1 MRGGFMRP
9 SRLVFALSVG
19 ALVWAA
25 PLSGQGYRVRFDAR
39 YQGVSYRGVMLD
51 SVPIADAVP
60 SGDGSYYT
68 SDGYAASCP
77 EAAEYCTY
85 YRSGAELRGHP
96 LVTTVDA
103 NVWGLGVEG
112 LRFSS
117 KARVG
122 TDLAGED
129 VWPGSDPELQLLEG
143 FLEYA
148 AGPVVAQAG
157 RTHVTS
163 RLGWTGFDG
172 AKAEVRPLGR
182 KLHLLG
188 YGGWGLARGVA
199 LPVTS
204 SALNPLDDL
213 QPRDRQI
220 ILGAGIGWA
229 VTHLFGRAIW
239 QREMDPDSDDLVSDY
254 LTFDVDFR
262 PADNIN
268 VTGGAYYDLAAGVWG
283 TADAQATYM
292 APRGMGRLTVGAR
305 RYRPRFDLWTI
316 WGAFSPV
323 AYNAG
328 FGSLSLSPVGGLELR
343 TSGEIYEFDDTE
355 ADNRLTQIESDGWRW
370 TLGASY
376 NGIEAWQFR
385 GSYWVD
391 KGPGARSLGADAQ
404 ATFIPVE
411 NMYVTGHFERLVRP
425 LEFRFNEADVWSA
438 GLRLDYETTQGVR
451 LNAELRRYE
460 EVRERQDA
468 SYVNWDQW
476 RVNLGLSFT
485 FGTDTRGGG
494 IHPAILRIPTGR
506 GIR

>member
-1 MRGGFMRP
+1 MRA
-9 SRLVFALSVG
+9 SRLVVTLAAG
-19 ALVWAA
+19 ALVWAT
-25 PLSGQGYRVRFDAR
+25 PLSGQGYRVRLDAR

-51 SVPIADAVP
+51 SIPIDAAVL
-60 SGDGSYYT
+60 SGDGSYFT
-68 SDGYAASCP
+68 SDGFAANCP
-77 EAAEYCTY
+77 QAAEYCTY
-85 YRSGAELRGHP
+85 FRSGPELRGHP
-96 LVTTVDA
+96 IVTTVAAD
-103 NVWGLGVEG
+103 VWGFGVQG

-122 TDLAGED
+122 TDLASGD
-129 VWPGSDPELQLLEG
+129 IWPGVNPELQLLEG
-143 FLEYA
+143 FLEYS

-182 KLHLLG
+182 KLKLLG

-220 ILGAGIGWA
+220 IVGAGAGWA
-229 VTHLFGRAIW
+229 VTGVFGQAVW
-239 QREMDPDSDDLVSDY
+239 QREIDPGSDDLVSDY

-262 PADNIN
+262 PSDNLN
-268 VTGGAYYDLAAGVWG
+268 VTGGAYYDLAAGLWG
-283 TADAQATYM
+283 TANAQATYI
-292 APRGMGRLTVGAR
+292 APRGMGRLTLGAR

-343 TSGEIYEFDDTE
+343 TSGEIYEFDDAE
-355 ADNRLTQIESDGWRW
+355 ADRRFTQIESDGWRW

-376 NGIEAWQFR
+376 NGMEAWRFH
-385 GSYWVD
+385 SNYWVD
-391 KGPGARSLGADAQ
+391 RGPGSRSVGVDAL
-404 ATFIPVE
+404 ATFIPVDDL
-411 NMYVTGHFERLVRP
+411 YVTAQVERLVRP

-438 GLRLDYETTQGVR
+438 GLRLDYETAQGVR
-451 LNAELRRYE
+451 INAELRRYE
-460 EVRERQDA
+460 EVRERLDA

-476 RVNLGLSFT
+476 RLNLGLSFA

-494 IHPAILRIPTGR
+494 LHPAILRIPTGR